1 MFLITS
7 WINGI
12 KVGLRLFWFSFV
24 QGIVSIPLVIG
35 LYVAVF
41 MNYDMT
47 NNEAINN
54 DPKAFGIIILVYLL
68 LIPYTNA
75 IASRLTGYLGGDD

>member
-12 KVGLRLFWFSFV
+12 KVGLRLFWFSLV
-24 QGIVSIPLVIG
+24 QGVVSLPLVIG
-35 LYVAVF
+35 VYVAIF

-47 NNEAINN
+47 NKGAINS

-75 IASRLTGYLGGDD
+75 IASRLTGYLRGDD